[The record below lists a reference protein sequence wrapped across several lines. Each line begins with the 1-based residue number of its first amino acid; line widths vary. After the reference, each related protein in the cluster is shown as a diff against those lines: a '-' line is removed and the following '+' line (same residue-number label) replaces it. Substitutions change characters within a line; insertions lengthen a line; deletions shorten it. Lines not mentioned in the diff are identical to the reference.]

1 MERFAQAAE
10 DLLQDRAFE
19 EISVHDIARRAR
31 RPIGSFYARF
41 KSKDAMLPHLYERY
55 DASLAAVFE
64 ARLVHY
70 DWDSLGFM
78 ATIEAIVDFV
88 IVLFDQRRWLIRTLA
103 LFARLRPEALPSSVE
118 SRRRE
123 LYERVVARLARHRAS
138 IRHANPEAAIRF
150 GLFMVESVA
159 REKLLF
165 DQAPH
170 ARITPLSRRALR
182 EELVRAL
189 HGYLSCEAPA

>member
-1 MERFAQAAE
+1 
-10 DLLQDRAFE
+10 
-19 EISVHDIARRAR
+19 
-31 RPIGSFYARF
+31 
-41 KSKDAMLPHLYERY
+41 
-55 DASLAAVFE
+55 
-64 ARLVHY
+64 
-70 DWDSLGFM
+70 
-78 ATIEAIVDFV
+78 
-88 IVLFDQRRWLIRTLA
+88 
-103 LFARLRPEALPSSVE
+103 VE

-138 IRHANPEAAIRF
+138 IRHQDPEAAIRF

-170 ARITPLSRRALR
+170 ARVTPLSRRALR